1 MSSEILKTTDET
13 IIAPDNSEIEEK
25 QNAQVVNE
33 SAKTAELDDQLTN
46 ESDVSQANQLANP
59 EDMFMEQA
67 DLMTRP
73 QLSNKTQRVFDVY
86 NSFQK
91 DIGPFVTYDE
101 AQSIVDSGYDNDV
114 YLKVIKDVE
123 ARRDKD
129 VESFTNEGRDFNLVS
144 DALTS
149 VRKKVGEGGKE
160 NIAENLNL
168 NNFKDNYSIIK
179 EFIDEDDVYK
189 IAGINP
195 ELPGANKNVRAILSF
210 AKYDDNTIA
219 QQATDALVANL
230 DPKIQDKY
238 NSLNYKGPRIHVQN
252 YQFDDGKKRLIYKI
266 PKELGGDNKY
276 QLFNKPGLSFEDFAG
291 FTGELIPL
299 ASEITAGI
307 YSAPSGPGGV
317 AVSTAFAGG
326 FSEMLRLY
334 IGKELGVNQDL
345 SDADIVKEGLKRG
358 AISGAAT
365 RVAFPVFNQAA
376 KLFKNLSGSI
386 AKKVGMGK
394 YTTGTLSNKVIKD
407 VLYNY
412 KNGLNQ
418 DQNTDDVIKQIKDQ
432 LSRSTDE
439 GGAGLDPK
447 EVDKIINKT
456 FGNNNPGS
464 ALQAMESSAKTTQQG
479 LGRKEV
485 GDLVGPEGK
494 KAAVDFEKASIDAVD
509 EAMEKIL
516 EVKFKKIPIGTTQR
530 EVFEGPLNIAKLKSQ
545 NKQIRLSDVSEKL
558 NKEWDNLSTQVYN
571 RFKNNPEELNFN
583 KVLIKF
589 VDDLNTQ
596 NYTIS
601 NNIRGQVDA
610 FYKNTK
616 LKIPRTTKKFE
627 SPSKIFDET
636 ANALKSKMNQ
646 LKGSDNEFAKK
657 QLAKYKDTFD
667 ALKFLK
673 GQYQTGKEFNYPD
686 LLNAKSMLDEIAAE
700 NPSLQTAI
708 SKTLATL
715 SSVINTAPP
724 LPAKLAAQQS
734 AFINGKAMM
743 RGKVFGDIIKKL
755 GGTPR
760 GPIAQ
765 AKATQED
772 FFPVLFGNKAE
783 QKAASAY
790 LGNFMKGNTNKLDQ
804 RMIND
809 FKTLIYDRFIK
820 ETTGPNAIPAR
831 KFLNNYRGSLE
842 QIFTKPELATF
853 RNAVSVKNAI
863 ETIQRKRLTLNVQAQ
878 RTMPLLKNVNV
889 EDINPFMIA
898 DQIYGNPNLSPKAV
912 NQFFSSITRDQ
923 QDLVRGYFMKTLFDN
938 TKTASG
944 ILGKDTVDG
953 GKMFQ
958 WFSDGRN
965 QQIFENVFGKQQVKN
980 MKTLSAALEFMQ
992 RPEKYIKPGFMT
1004 EAEADRV
1011 RQTATRMIY
1020 GPLSH
1025 ENVVIKGA
1033 LFFLNKLDTKLGREL
1048 FDYDFFV
1055 EKFKNS
1061 YAFKYAPQLNDEAFT
1076 KLFNKYDAGLTQRA
1090 YTGTTAAIG
1099 GSGTEQTLRGTLEED
1114 TGLPT
1119 LPVLETIAAAP
1130 YVGGKET
1137 VKVFR
1142 SGLNNLLNSINT
1154 DETTKRQ
1161 IRELKKFKEKD
1172 IESVKEK

>member
-13 IIAPDNSEIEEK
+13 IIAPDNAGIEET
-25 QNAQVVNE
+25 QNAQIVDE
-33 SAKTAELDDQLTN
+33 SAKTSIIDDEVTK
-46 ESDVSQANQLANP
+46 ESNVSQANQMANP
-59 EDMFMEQA
+59 EDAFMEA
-67 DLMTRP
+67 SVAMTTP

-91 DIGPFVTYDE
+91 DIGPFVTFDE
-101 AQSIVDSGYDNDV
+101 AKSIVDSNYDNDV

-129 VESFTNEGRDFNLVS
+129 VDSFTNEGRDFNLVS
-144 DALTS
+144 EALTS
-149 VRKKVGEGGKE
+149 IREKVGKGGKE
-160 NIAENLNL
+160 NIASNLNL
-168 NNFKDNYSIIK
+168 NNFKDNYSVVK

-195 ELPGANKNVRAILSF
+195 ELPGASKNVRAILSF
-210 AKYDDNTIA
+210 AKYDDNTIE
-219 QQATDALVANL
+219 QQATDALIASL
-230 DPKIQDKY
+230 DPKVQEKY
-238 NSLNYKGPRIHVQN
+238 NSLNYKGQRIHVQN

-276 QLFNKPGLSFEDFAG
+276 QLFNKPGLTFEDFAG

-317 AVSTAFAGG
+317 AVTTAFAGG

-334 IGKELGVNQDL
+334 IGKQLGVNQDL
-345 SDADIVKEGLKRG
+345 TDQDIINEGLKRG

-365 RVAFPVFNQAA
+365 RVAFPIFNQAS
-376 KLFKNLSGSI
+376 KLFKNLSGKI
-386 AKKVGMGK
+386 AEKIGLGK

-407 VLYNY
+407 ILYNY
-412 KNGLNQ
+412 KHGLNK
-418 DQNTDDVIKQIKDQ
+418 DQTTDDFIKQIKDQ
-432 LSRSTDE
+432 LTRSTDE
-439 GGAGLDPK
+439 GGAGLDAK

-464 ALQAMESSAKTTQQG
+464 ALANMESAAKTTPQG

-485 GDLVGPEGK
+485 GDLVGDKGK
-494 KAAVDFEKASIDAVD
+494 KAAVDLEKSSIDAVD
-509 EAMEKIL
+509 NAMETIL
-516 EVKFKKIPIGTTQR
+516 GVKFKKIPIGTTER
-530 EVFEGPLNIAKLKSQ
+530 DVFEGPLNIAKLASQ
-545 NKQIRLSDVSEKL
+545 NKKIRLSDVSEKL

-583 KVLIKF
+583 KVLIKLT
-589 VDDLNTQ
+589 DNLNTQ
-596 NYTIS
+596 NYAVG
-601 NNIRGQVDA
+601 NNIRGQINT
-610 FYKNTK
+610 FYKDTT
-616 LKIPRTTKKFE
+616 LKIPKSTGKFE
-627 SPSKIFDET
+627 SPAKIFDET
-636 ANALKSKMNQ
+636 AAALKNKMNQ

-657 QLAKYKDTFD
+657 QLAEYTDTFNT
-667 ALKFLK
+667 LKFLK
-673 GQYQTGKEFNYPD
+673 GQFQTGKEFKYVD
-686 LLNAKSMLDEIAAE
+686 LVNAKSLLDDIAAT

-708 SKTLATL
+708 SKTQATL
-715 SSVINTAPP
+715 SAVLGTAKP
-724 LPAKLAAQQS
+724 LPAKLAAQQT
-734 AFINGKAMM
+734 AYINGKAMM

-765 AKATQED
+765 ARATQED
-772 FFPVLFGNKAE
+772 FFPVLFGNKPE

-790 LGNFMKGNTNKLDQ
+790 LGNFIKGNTNKLDQ

-831 KFLNNYRGSLE
+831 KFLSNYRGSLE

-853 RNAVSVKNAI
+853 RNTVSVKNAI
-863 ETIQRKRLTLNVQAQ
+863 ESIERKRLTLNVQAQ

-898 DQIYGNPNLSPKAV
+898 DEIFGNPKLSPKAV

-923 QDLVRGYFMKTLFDN
+923 QDLVRGYFMKTLFDK
-938 TKTASG
+938 TKSTSG
-944 ILGKDTVDG
+944 ILGRDTIDG
-953 GKMFQ
+953 GKMYQ

-965 QQIFENVFGKQQVKN
+965 QQVFENVFGKQQVKN
-980 MKTLSAALEFMQ
+980 MKVLSAALEFMQ
-992 RPEKYIKPGFMT
+992 RPEKYIKPGFMS

-1025 ENVVIKGA
+1025 ENVLIKGA
-1033 LFFLNKLDTKLGREL
+1033 LFFLNKLDTKLGKEL
-1048 FDYDFFV
+1048 FDYDFFL

-1076 KLFNKYDAGLTQRA
+1076 KLFNKYDAGFTQRV

-1099 GSGTEQTLRGTLEED
+1099 GSGTEQTLRGSLEED

-1119 LPVLETIAAAP
+1119 LPVLETIAAVP
-1130 YVGGKET
+1130 FVGTAEATKNFGK
-1137 VKVFR
+1137 
-1142 SGLNNLLNSINT
+1142 GLKNILDAIGG

-1161 IRELKKFKEKD
+1161 IREFKKFKEKD
-1172 IESVKEK
+1172 IEGAAKK